1 MVLGQSAR
9 FFLLGDVLHFLGA
22 LEVALR
28 PVASRHVTG
37 LALVCTCFEVASISR
52 FRRGLDFSASA
63 WLRSLGLG
71 GRPRLSSPRL
81 HVASIA
87 FVRCLAQKL
96 SLPSNLPSCLP
107 LRAQKKTFCTEES
120 RCRRR
125 GSCVAELGMSRDE
138 AVLGRGSSEKQLFIF
153 FSAEGSRFWFF
164 GIPRPL
170 PSTCPQT
177 TSFDEL

>member
-1 MVLGQSAR
+1 MADFSCDFRVTRMAFGQSAR
-9 FFLLGDVLHFLGA
+9 FFCWVMFFHFLGTR
-22 LEVALR
+22 EVALR

-52 FRRGLDFSASA
+52 FRPGLDFSASA

-107 LRAQKKTFCTEES
+107 LLAQKKLSAPRSLDVDAAARAWLSLAC
-120 RCRRR
+120 
-125 GSCVAELGMSRDE
+125 LGMRRS
-138 AVLGRGSSEKQLFIF
+138 
-153 FSAEGSRFWFF
+153 
-164 GIPRPL
+164 
-170 PSTCPQT
+170 
-177 TSFDEL
+177 

>member
-1 MVLGQSAR
+1 MHLLRSGFDFSVSAWPR
-9 FFLLGDVLHFLGA
+9 FLG
-22 LEVALR
+22 L
-28 PVASRHVTG
+28 G
-37 LALVCTCFEVASISR
+37 LASISR
-52 FRRGLDFSASA
+52 PRRSAA
-63 WLRSLGLG
+63 PLFASLARCFYSFCAVPGSEA
-71 GRPRLSSPRL
+71 LSSKQP
-81 HVASIA
+81 S
-87 FVRCLAQKL
+87 FL
-96 SLPSNLPSCLP
+96 STFTCP
-107 LRAQKKTFCTEES
+107 KKTFCTEES